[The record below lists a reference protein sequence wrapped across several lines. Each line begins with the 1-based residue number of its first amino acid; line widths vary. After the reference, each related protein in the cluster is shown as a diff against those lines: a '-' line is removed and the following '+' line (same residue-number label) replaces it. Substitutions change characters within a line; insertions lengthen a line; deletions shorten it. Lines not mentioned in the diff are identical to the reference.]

1 MGIKFELVAKAGT
14 YEKNGETKTRYH
26 TCGIVL
32 ERADG
37 SLSAKIES
45 LPVGFDGWLNLW
57 EPKPRDGTAP
67 KPAAAKGKKVDPE
80 DDGQIPF

>member
-1 MGIKFELVAKAGT
+1 MGIKFELVAKSGT

-32 ERADG
+32 ERQDG

-57 EPKPRDGTAP
+57 EPRAKDGASP
-67 KPAAAKGKKVDPE
+67 KPAAKGKKADPE
-80 DDGQIPF
+80 DDGEIPF